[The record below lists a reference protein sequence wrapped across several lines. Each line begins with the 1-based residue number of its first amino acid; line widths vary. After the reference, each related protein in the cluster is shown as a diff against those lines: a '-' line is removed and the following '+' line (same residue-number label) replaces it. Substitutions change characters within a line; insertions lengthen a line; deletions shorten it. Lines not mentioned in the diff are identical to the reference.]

1 MSMPSVRVAGHF
13 GEFLQG
19 RIGPDG
25 PVALVTLPCP
35 ALAVAAWHAPGP
47 GLSIHGSG
55 QRLITP
61 ERARRFLARLDRRL
75 SGHVRLRAAMPAG
88 GGAGASTAAL
98 VALAR
103 LAGIASAPEALA
115 RACIAAEGAS
125 DPLMFSR
132 PEDLL
137 WASREG
143 RVLDRFPALPRMDVI
158 GGFLGPARRTD
169 PGDANF
175 PDIGDLIRAW
185 GRAAS
190 TGRPEALAEIA
201 SLSASRTLALRGPE
215 SDPTAE
221 LARDLGAAGFAVG
234 HTGSARALLFVPGRI
249 GPHAGAALRAAGM
262 TGIVRFRVGVRR

>member
-1 MSMPSVRVAGHF
+1 MSQPSVRVAGHL

-19 RIGPDG
+19 RIGPEG

-35 ALAVAAWHAPGP
+35 SLALQAWYRPGP
-47 GLSIHGSG
+47 GLTIHGSG

-75 SGHVRLRAAMPAG
+75 SGHVKLRAAMPAG

-103 LAGIASAPEALA
+103 LAGVAPAPEPLASA
-115 RACIAAEGAS
+115 CVAAEGAS
-125 DPLMFSR
+125 DPLMFPH
-132 PEDLL
+132 PEQLL

-143 RVLDRFPALPRMDVI
+143 RVLGTFPPLPRMDVI
-158 GGFLGPARRTD
+158 GGFLGPVRRTD
-169 PGDANF
+169 AGDGNF
-175 PDIGDLIRAW
+175 PDIADLIGPW

-190 TGRPEALAEIA
+190 TGRAETLAEIA
-201 SLSASRTLALRGPE
+201 SLSASRTLALRGPRG
-215 SDPTAE
+215 DPTAA
-221 LARDLGAAGFAVG
+221 LARELGAMGFAMG

-249 GPHAGAALRAAGM
+249 APNAAAALRAAGM
-262 TGIVRFRVGVRR
+262 TGIVRFRVGVRQ